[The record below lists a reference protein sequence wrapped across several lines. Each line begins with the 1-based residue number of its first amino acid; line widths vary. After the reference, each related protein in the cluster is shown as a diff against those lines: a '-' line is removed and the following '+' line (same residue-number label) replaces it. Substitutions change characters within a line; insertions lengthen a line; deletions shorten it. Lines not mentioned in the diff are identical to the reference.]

1 MKAPG
6 IATRTIRAMRGA
18 VRRLDLTQRC
28 QSANEVGARRGGKT
42 AMKAPSIA
50 TRTIRAMRG
59 AVRRLD

>member
-42 AMKAPSIA
+42 AMKAPGIA
-50 TRTIRAMRG
+50 TGINSAR
-59 AVRRLD
+59 